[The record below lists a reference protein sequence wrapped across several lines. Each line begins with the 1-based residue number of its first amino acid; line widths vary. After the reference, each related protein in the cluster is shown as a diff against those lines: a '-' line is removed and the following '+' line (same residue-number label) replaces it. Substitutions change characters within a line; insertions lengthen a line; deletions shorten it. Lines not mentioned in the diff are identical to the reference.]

1 MFAALWI
8 AFQIAL
14 VLTASRRTDG
24 AFGFRTFDESSTVK
38 AVLYREVEGPSG
50 AMVRVKV
57 DDGEWSARDPGGMRR
72 RFAWHDRVVLPD
84 LANLDREIEARNGSR
99 AALDAYQRALDDL
112 ATHVND
118 DAETRRFLLDVT
130 VRRNGAEPYVVHLAS
145 PPSNRTGGS

>member
-24 AFGFRTFDESSTVK
+24 AFGFRTFGESSTVK
-38 AVLYREVEGPSG
+38 AVLYREVDGPSG
-50 AMVRVKV
+50 ALVRVKAEE
-57 DDGEWSARDPGGMRR
+57 GEWSAHDPGGMLR

-84 LANLDREIEARNGSR
+84 LANLDRELEARNGSR
-99 AALDAYQRALDDL
+99 AALDAYRRALDDL
-112 ATHVND
+112 AAHVPD

-130 VRRNGAEPYVVHLAS
+130 VRRNGGEPYVVHLVS
-145 PPSNRTGGS
+145 PPLNHAGGT